1 MSGQNFKQGLGWH
14 FFLKVIFIIN
24 YLSNFGNIII
34 FCKYYEMARNVKL
47 AFHGSWLRISLKIS
61 EADFS
66 QAFAWKRMSLKQDI
80 DWRGYQA
87 NRLTLLKPF
96 ASCEPI
102 YGQYFLR
109 SRQIETIEGWISPSQ
124 PFPWLEAIGGRISPQ
139 PGTNFWNKISLSAF
153 TKGCFYLETT
163 FNIK

>member
-124 PFPWLEAIGGRISPQ
+124 PFASLEAIANWWPNIS
-139 PGTNFWNKISLSAF
+139 SASQS
-153 TKGCFYLETT
+153 LETICRPI
-163 FNIK
+163 FNFQPLAWDRWTAI